1 MNQHIAEGNP
11 TTPSD
16 LIQKLDLLSDLWL
29 SDAMKAQSP
38 NDLLRKLDP
47 PDDLLELSFRDP
59 NSIRVRDGRVSTIGA
74 SSMARSRKEERR
86 KKKEGNRDKR
96 DKKAKKKKS
105 ERSEKSKT
113 SLSSSTFDHNSR
125 LTMHQHIAEG
135 NPTTPPGLIKKLDLP
150 SDLWLSDAM
159 KAESPNELPNDLLN
173 DLPNDL
179 PSDLLLRKL
188 DDDLLELDLI
198 SRIPNSISFQEGSVS
213 TVDTSSSST
222 ASSRKKAK
230 KDNKDKKRK
239 SERPE
244 KSKTSPSSRPGEK
257 SRSQLLM
264 DRIRE
269 EALEEQPDAM
279 PLADL
284 ASILLHGPPSTNQ

>member
-135 NPTTPPGLIKKLDLP
+135 SPTTPPGLIKKLDLP

-188 DDDLLELDLI
+188 DDDLLELI

-244 KSKTSPSSRPGEK
+244 KSKTSPSSRSGEK

>member
-86 KKKEGNRDKR
+86 KKKEGNRDKT
-96 DKKAKKKKS
+96 DKKAKKAKKKKS

-135 NPTTPPGLIKKLDLP
+135 SPTTPPGLIKKLDLP

-173 DLPNDL
+173 DLP
-179 PSDLLLRKL
+179 SDLLLRKL

-198 SRIPNSISFQEGSVS
+198 SRIPNSISFQEGSVP
-213 TVDTSSSST
+213 TVDTSSPSM

-230 KDNKDKKRK
+230 KDKKRK